1 VAIYM
6 DALLLIE
13 PKAAAAYDARTQPV
27 PTPVTGAGT
36 GDSSSALG
44 AGSGVSAGT
53 GGATVTGGAGSQRP
67 KRYFATVELDPVR
80 AAVEFGKIQ
89 NELIGAFTSSPSARV
104 TIKVD
109 IEASDSQGFDEQ
121 TVRTAKENGKTLG
134 VKSSG
139 FE

>member
-1 VAIYM
+1 VQRAQGCSTRVLTLFDGIRKTSV
-6 DALLLIE
+6 L
-13 PKAAAAYDARTQPV
+13 P
-27 PTPVTGAGT
+27 
-36 GDSSSALG
+36 
-44 AGSGVSAGT
+44 
-53 GGATVTGGAGSQRP
+53 GATVTGGAGSQRP

-121 TVRTAKENGKTLG
+121 TVRTAKENGETLG